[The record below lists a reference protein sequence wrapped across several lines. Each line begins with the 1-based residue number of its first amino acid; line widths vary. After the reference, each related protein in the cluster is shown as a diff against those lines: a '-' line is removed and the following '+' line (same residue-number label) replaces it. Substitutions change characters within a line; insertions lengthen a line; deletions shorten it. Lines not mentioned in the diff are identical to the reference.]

1 MISYEKVRQSL
12 KTLNIVIIVLNS
24 LLAVFSI
31 FGIVSILLVMNNEK
45 AVAAMGS
52 EAAAILEQSMTPFSL
67 FVSAVAI
74 ALTIAIIVFT
84 VINQSKLKQNQ
95 ELSYLPYFL
104 HFTVYHDKGK
114 ACATCRLLPNKSYKI
129 ATLQRMAVLKDYR
142 GDQIGQTLMTYIL
155 DYASI
160 QGFEKI
166 ELHAQLSAVDFYSK
180 LGFQTIGDHFMEAGI
195 EHVTMEKVL
204 MQP

>member
-104 HFTVYHDKGK
+104 GFGIVALNVITQLLTAPSLLAILIQVAFLALYFFAFKK
-114 ACATCRLLPNKSYKI
+114 AKS
-129 ATLQRMAVLKDYR
+129 LN
-142 GDQIGQTLMTYIL
+142 
-155 DYASI
+155 
-160 QGFEKI
+160 EKEQNII
-166 ELHAQLSAVDFYSK
+166 E
-180 LGFQTIGDHFMEAGI
+180 E
-195 EHVTMEKVL
+195 
-204 MQP
+204 

>member
-1 MISYEKVRQSL
+1 
-12 KTLNIVIIVLNS
+12 
-24 LLAVFSI
+24 
-31 FGIVSILLVMNNEK
+31 
-45 AVAAMGS
+45 
-52 EAAAILEQSMTPFSL
+52 
-67 FVSAVAI
+67 
-74 ALTIAIIVFT
+74 
-84 VINQSKLKQNQ
+84 
-95 ELSYLPYFL
+95 
-104 HFTVYHDKGK
+104 
-114 ACATCRLLPNKSYKI
+114 
-129 ATLQRMAVLKDYR
+129 MAVLKDYR

-204 MQP
+204 MLP